1 MSKKNPRNKSP
12 LATVC
17 KNTFLVLIEWTCLQP
32 HHRWVLECWC
42 LTLNSRYCNFLLDW
56 RAVCTFCEGI
66 PAIGLFFAKKCFFVL
81 CPFLEN
87 TKFCLAVT
95 SYTVFLWRLDS
106 CSIGRAEWIKKRVP
120 HREINQSTSPF
131 TTATGPPGVFLGS
144 NTGEEE
150 DYWGGC
156 IKSHVLL
163 SCLTKKEMTFLIKHF
178 PIKLVPPIV

>member
-106 CSIGRAEWIKKRVP
+106 CSIGRAESESRKESHTEKS
-120 HREINQSTSPF
+120 INLLLLLQPPPAPQEFSLVVIQGRRR
-131 TTATGPPGVFLGS
+131 TT
-144 NTGEEE
+144 EE
-150 DYWGGC
+150 
-156 IKSHVLL
+156 V
-163 SCLTKKEMTFLIKHF
+163 
-178 PIKLVPPIV
+178 V